1 MLKRLFGYDPKVTS
15 VRRELLAGLTTFLAM
30 SYILAV
36 NPAMLADAGMDW
48 GAVFTATAL
57 AAAISTL
64 LVAVYVK
71 LPLAQAPGMG
81 LNAFFAYTLVIG
93 MGYSWQQALAAVFI
107 EGVIF
112 ILLTV
117 FNVREKVMNAIPT
130 TIQKTVGIGIGFLI
144 AIIGL
149 ESAGIIVASESTF
162 IAMGELT
169 TAVLIAL
176 GGIVLSG
183 ILLTL
188 RVKGALFLGIIITT
202 IVSLICGV
210 VAIPEGFAIFSM
222 PHSIE
227 PTLFKFDFSQI
238 FTLDM
243 VIAILLLLFMDMF
256 DTIGTLVATL
266 NKLSKPNEEGKFP
279 RVKQAML
286 SDAVGTTVGSI
297 LGTSTVTTFLESTVG
312 IAEGGRSGLTAL
324 STALFFL
331 LALFLAP
338 LFMLIPAV
346 AITGALVSVGVMMV
360 GDIKV
365 LSNDDF
371 SEVMPGFLTIIM
383 MIATSSI
390 AEGISAGVVSYV
402 LIKACS
408 GRYKEL
414 SLPIY
419 IIAALMIA
427 RYFVI

>member
-15 VRRELLAGLTTFLAM
+15 IRRELLAGLTTFMAM

-81 LNAFFAYTLVIG
+81 LNAFFAYTLVIA
-93 MGYSWQQALAAVFI
+93 MGYTWQQALAAVLI

-112 ILLTV
+112 IFLTI
-117 FNVREKVMNAIPT
+117 FNVREKVMNAIPNI
-130 TIQKTVGIGIGFLI
+130 IQKTVGIGIGFLI

-149 ESAGIIVASESTF
+149 ESSGIIVASESTF

-169 TAVLIAL
+169 TPVLIAL
-176 GGIVLSG
+176 AGIIISG
-183 ILLTL
+183 ILLTM
-188 RVKGALFLGIIITT
+188 RVKGALFIGIIITT
-202 IVSLICGV
+202 IISLIFGV
-210 VAIPEGFAIFSM
+210 VVVPESFSVVSM
-222 PHSIE
+222 PYSIE
-227 PTLFKFDFSQI
+227 PTFFKFDFSQI
-238 FTLDM
+238 FTIDM
-243 VIAILLLLFMDMF
+243 IIAILLLLFMDMF

-266 NKLSKPNEEGKFP
+266 NKIAKPNAKGRLP

-286 SDAVGTTVGSI
+286 SDAVGTTVGSM

-324 STALFFL
+324 STAIFFI

-338 LFMLIPAV
+338 LFMLIPSV
-346 AITGALVSVGVMMV
+346 AITGALVAVGVMMV

-408 GRYKEL
+408 GRFKEL